1 MMRQERRIAVPETL
15 SRRSVAAL
23 LQAIEAATSDTSV
36 NAIVV
41 HGTGDSFCR
50 GLDFEDLAHV
60 SAGQGGPSEHM
71 ERYCQC
77 LKLLRFAD
85 KPTIAVVQAAAI
97 GGGMGLVAACDVVIA
112 SESATFALPE
122 ALFGFAPAMV
132 LPFLLERVPM
142 KTARLW
148 AISAATRN
156 ALEAAQAGLVDTVVS
171 EDQLDVELRRCLKQ
185 FRRVMPRG
193 VGVVKRLCAE
203 VPSLD
208 VSAGVELGRASTL
221 AALEDA
227 DITRGIAQFKS
238 EGILPWEAT

>member
-1 MMRQERRIAVPETL
+1 MRQERRIAVPETL
-15 SRRSVAAL
+15 SRQSVAAL
-23 LQAIEAATSDTSV
+23 LQAIETATSDATV

-41 HGTGDSFCR
+41 HGTGETFCR

-60 SAGQGGPSEHM
+60 NGVHGGPSEHLDS
-71 ERYCQC
+71 YCKC
-77 LKLLRFAD
+77 LRLLRFAD
-85 KPTIAVVQAAAI
+85 KPAIAVVRGAAI
-97 GGGMGLVAACDVVIA
+97 GGGVGLVAACDVVIA

-142 KTARLW
+142 RMARLW

-156 ALEAAQAGLVDTVVS
+156 ATEAAHVGLVDAVVP
-171 EDQLDVELRRCLKQ
+171 EEQVDVELRRCLKQ

-193 VGVVKRLCAE
+193 IGIVKRLCAE

-208 VSAGVELGRASTL
+208 IFAGLERGRASTL

-227 DITRGIAQFKS
+227 DVTRGIAQFKS